1 MADKYMPG
9 MQFQDWSSI
18 SAPDN
23 AFNDIFKGAKSWALG
38 KALEKSGLKD
48 WANKT
53 FSSKDK
59 ETTPE
64 GAVKPTDFSVK
75 ADYGAPKMGGQGINP
90 AYINQPNFGQ
100 FAVPPTAQSVG
111 TPTPQPAGPPPAP
124 TIEDVDKTNDDLWG
138 RKTSL
143 YQPTPDQLQTRNPG
157 MDQMPMQMA
166 QGPVAP
172 PLPGYPEIPQGGG
185 SGDVFKSILSLFAK
199 A

>member
-100 FAVPPTAQSVG
+100 FAVPSASTTAV
-111 TPTPQPAGPPPAP
+111 PPLPQPAGPPLAP
-124 TIEDVDKTNDDLWG
+124 VIEDVDKTNSDLWG
-138 RKTSL
+138 GKISL
-143 YQPTPDQLQTRNPG
+143 SDPTPDQLQARNPQ
-157 MDQMPMQMA
+157 MDQMPMQMSQA
-166 QGPVAP
+166 PVAP
-172 PLPGYPEIPQGGG
+172 PMPGYPPMPEGGNTLQ
-185 SGDVFKSILSLFAK
+185 SLLALFAK
-199 A
+199 T